1 MTQVT
6 VGLYRHFKGT
16 YYYVTSISRNANNY
30 DEYLVNYFDICH
42 PEKVC
47 TRPLVDFVATQEED
61 GRLIKERP
69 DNITGQHSRFARVYD
84 LNWQISSV
92 STEQLIEE
100 LRRRT
105 DSPIHALDIDGLM
118 SEVFV
123 TDYIIGIPH
132 NLPDYAKGIETV
144 VPCSTLEQAQRYLET
159 HKTRKG
165 TGIYKRTFIE
175 VK

>member
-6 VGLYRHFKGT
+6 IGLYRHFKGT

-47 TRPLVDFVATQEED
+47 TRPLVDFIATQEED
-61 GRLIKERP
+61 GRFIKDRP

-92 STEQLIEE
+92 STEQLVEE

-105 DSPIHALDIDGLM
+105 DSPIHELDIDGLR
-118 SEVFV
+118 SKVFS
-123 TDYIIGIPH
+123 TDYVVGIPYD
-132 NLPDYAKGIETV
+132 NPEYSKGVDTIV
-144 VPCSTLEQAQRYLET
+144 ICDTLEQAHKYVET
-159 HKTRKG
+159 HKTRKD
-165 TGIYKRTFIE
+165 TGIYKRTYI
-175 VK
+175 KM